1 MNATELLQNA
11 QFVFDTDGN
20 KIAVQLD
27 YAVWEELLTMLEDIE
42 YAEEIIC
49 SRASGEEPIA
59 LEQTKAELQ
68 ADDMLLRPFGLCAGE
83 FEVPDNFDHPLPESV
98 HNEFEGKI

>member
-1 MNATELLQNA
+1 MKTNELISNAH
-11 QFVFDTDGN
+11 FVTDPDGN
-20 KIAVQLD
+20 KTAVQID
-27 YAVWEELLTMLEDIE
+27 YAAWEKLLTLLEDLE
-42 YAEEIIC
+42 DAEEIIC